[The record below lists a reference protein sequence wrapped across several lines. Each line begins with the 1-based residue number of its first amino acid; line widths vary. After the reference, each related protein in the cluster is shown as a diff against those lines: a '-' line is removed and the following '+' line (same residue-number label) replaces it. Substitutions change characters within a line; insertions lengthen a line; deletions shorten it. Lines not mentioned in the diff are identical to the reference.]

1 MVFCMGEIPIQPENT
16 TQLVGLKVSLCGA
29 ALMLI
34 GAAIGSQVQI
44 ESSASMMVTAKDA
57 REIVSLVPSIIG
69 SLMTFVGSIRM
80 SLTVR
85 PLRLAALG
93 FVLVVAAGA
102 LPLAVSQVVPEMNTY
117 KWTLPSVLPVFVLRI
132 VGLIFFSTA
141 VLRLLLGAR
150 DKT

>member
-1 MVFCMGEIPIQPENT
+1 MGETPIQPENT
-16 TQLVGLKVSLCGA
+16 TQFVGLKISLSGA

-34 GAAIGSQVQI
+34 GAAIGSQIQI
-44 ESSASMMVTAKDA
+44 ESSANMMVSAKDA
-57 REIVSLVPSIIG
+57 REIVALVPSIVG

-93 FVLVVAAGA
+93 FVLVVVASA
-102 LPLAVSQVVPEMNTY
+102 LPLAVAQVVPEMNTY